1 MTSLNKK
8 SKLLTEEEIFID
20 ILHSMG
26 IDQYEP
32 QVIQA
37 LSEYARRI
45 TSELLCDAKDYSNHA
60 QKNDIDN
67 DDMDLAIK
75 LSMHRRSGIAA
86 NTEIMNKFA
95 RTINS
100 QDLSELID
108 KERVLIK
115 YPRKLHESLLQ
126 RSYTYIPGSQAYPD
140 EFTSNDINTGKQMDI
155 DNSNNNNTNN
165 NNNASKEF
173 KPMTLSKVSAQK
185 TTRANSN
192 NAPGFQDDTI

>member
-1 MTSLNKK
+1 MTSSNKK

-60 QKNDIDN
+60 QKNDIDS

-86 NTEIMNKFA
+86 NTELMNKFA

-100 QDLSELID
+100 QDLSEIID

-140 EFTSNDINTGKQMDI
+140 EITTNTDINTEKQMDI
-155 DNSNNNNTNN
+155 DNSNNNNNNTNKDFKPMTLKVAAQKTTITTN
-165 NNNASKEF
+165 NNNAS
-173 KPMTLSKVSAQK
+173 
-185 TTRANSN
+185 
-192 NAPGFQDDTI
+192 GFQDDTI

>member
-8 SKLLTEEEIFID
+8 SKLLTEEEIFAD

-140 EFTSNDINTGKQMDI
+140 EFTSTDINTEKQMDI
-155 DNSNNNNTNN
+155 DNSNNNNNN
-165 NNNASKEF
+165 NNSSKEF

-185 TTRANSN
+185 TTLANSN